1 MGDGKSWAGSCQSRK
16 WSDVLDSSVEAGLK
30 TGASEAIAIFQMR
43 GLVFESRVSEDIFV
57 DDSFVQRCIHRVP
70 CGHEVVM

>member
-43 GLVFESRVSEDIFV
+43 DEETGAQSGDRSSSWPP
-57 DDSFVQRCIHRVP
+57 DSQP
-70 CGHEVVM
+70 AAP